1 MAADVIPTPKSR
13 RDRQPVHRKASNI
26 GSLDR
31 RHRRSHAVN
40 TRPLHNRFF
49 ALEIIAAAVLL
60 PGAMAMPALAADPG
74 ILSNAASD
82 AAPDMKPADD
92 STPTVAANDIDDQK
106 VTVRIKIA
114 LAGDNTLSPQAH
126 EVSVA
131 TNPEAVILRGSVSSG
146 EKERINSVAEEYA
159 GARQIIDELLVRDM

>member
-1 MAADVIPTPKSR
+1 MK
-13 RDRQPVHRKASNI
+13 
-26 GSLDR
+26 
-31 RHRRSHAVN
+31 
-40 TRPLHNRFF
+40 TRLF
-49 ALEIIAAAVLL
+49 ALEVITAAVLL
-60 PGAMAMPALAADPG
+60 PGMMTIPAFAGGPLIA
-74 ILSNAASD
+74 SNAASD
-82 AAPDMKPADD
+82 AATDMKPADGN
-92 STPTVAANDIDDQK
+92 TPTVAANDIDDQK

-131 TNPEAVILRGSVSSG
+131 TNPQAVILRGSVSSG